1 MKLLFHIQHL
11 LGIGHVKRA
20 AALVR
25 ALRRDGVEVTV
36 LAGGHPVPGVAF
48 EGSLVQLPP
57 VRAADAT
64 FRTLVDAEGNP
75 FGDALEARR
84 RAMVLDA
91 LTRTAPDL
99 VLIES
104 FPFGRRAFRQELMP
118 LLESGRPVAVS
129 LRDIVVAKDAA
140 RTAEAA
146 ALVRRHVAAV
156 LVHGDPRLVRLEE
169 SFPAA
174 AEIADRVRY
183 TGYVYEPPEEEA
195 SPILDRHSRESGNPV
210 VVDPRFRGGDERSG
224 TRCVDEEE
232 APRGEVIVSAGG
244 GAVGGALLRAALE
257 ARPLTRYRDHPWRL
271 LAGPNLPA
279 AELAMLEGRGA
290 AVERFRGDFSH
301 LLRRCAV
308 SVSQAGYNTV
318 LDLLWARPPC
328 VLVPFAAPGETE
340 QALRA
345 ARLGCPVV
353 AEATLTPS
361 GLAAAID
368 DALPPRV
375 EVALDGAQRSVGV
388 LRHMFKSAP

>member
-1 MKLLFHIQHL
+1 
-11 LGIGHVKRA
+11 
-20 AALVR
+20 
-25 ALRRDGVEVTV
+25 
-36 LAGGHPVPGVAF
+36 
-48 EGSLVQLPP
+48 
-57 VRAADAT
+57 
-64 FRTLVDAEGNP
+64 
-75 FGDALEARR
+75 
-84 RAMVLDA
+84 MVLDA
-91 LTRTAPDL
+91 LTRAAPDL

-118 LLESGRPVAVS
+118 LLESGLPVAVS

-174 AEIADRVRY
+174 KEIADRVHY
-183 TGYVYEPPEEEA
+183 TGYVYEPPEE
-195 SPILDRHSRESGNPV
+195 R
-210 VVDPRFRGGDERSG
+210 VDGRDKPGHDEKSAA
-224 TRCVDEEE
+224 EEE
-232 APRGEVIVSAGG
+232 AREREVVVSAGG
-244 GAVGGALLRAALE
+244 GAVGGALLRAALA

-279 AELAMLEGRGA
+279 AELDVLEGRGA
-290 AVERFRGDFSH
+290 TVERFRGDFPH

-353 AEATLTPS
+353 AEATLTPA

-368 DALPPRV
+368 GALPPRV
-375 EVALDGAQRSVGV
+375 EVALDGARRSVGV
-388 LRHMFKSAP
+388 LRHMFKSPP

>member
-1 MKLLFHIQHL
+1 MVAVAGERARFERGAQERPTD
-11 LGIGHVKRA
+11 RA
-20 AALVR
+20 AAGR
-25 ALRRDGVEVTV
+25 DDYFAPRR
-36 LAGGHPVPGVAF
+36 F
-48 EGSLVQLPP
+48 
-57 VRAADAT
+57 
-64 FRTLVDAEGNP
+64 FLVDADSNP
-75 FGDALEARR
+75 FGDALKARR

-104 FPFGRRAFRQELMP
+104 FPFGRRAFREELMP
-118 LLESGRPVAVS
+118 LLESGRKVAVS

-183 TGYVYEPPEEEA
+183 TGYVYEPPEEG
-195 SPILDRHSRESGNPV
+195 ESGRSSCPGLSRTSASSSER
-210 VVDPRFRGGDERSG
+210 VDGRDKPGHDEKG
-224 TRCVDEEE
+224 AAEEE
-232 APRGEVIVSAGG
+232 AREREVIVSAGG